1 MKVIPETRRVHYESF
16 EDTKGIIRGRK
27 SKKNNQYNDQNEQGQ
42 QDKTMV
48 HITLKR
54 ETRTFLKA

>member
-1 MKVIPETRRVHYESF
+1 MKVIPETRRVRYERF
-16 EDTKGIIRGRK
+16 EDTKLILRGRK

-42 QDKTMV
+42 QDTTMV

-54 ETRTFLKA
+54 AARTLLKT